1 MLQLIIHN
9 CFRKG
14 LGGPFFVLPDKNVI
28 IEIKERIMETYYE
41 VEQEFRGN
49 VCGVEINS
57 QETFRVLA
65 ELIEET
71 DLGRLL
77 RGADENDGK
86 LFIKEL
92 VKGIESSGYNEMIGK
107 YEMAQGLAYD
117 IEMGQ
122 ALGQSNNV
130 AGRFKSADRLFH
142 KFDEEVEVT
151 EKDMQDFLMKD
162 SFVR

>member
-1 MLQLIIHN
+1 
-9 CFRKG
+9 
-14 LGGPFFVLPDKNVI
+14 
-28 IEIKERIMETYYE
+28 METYYE
-41 VEQEFRGN
+41 REQEFRGN

-57 QETFRVLA
+57 QETFYVLV

-77 RGADENDGK
+77 RGAVENDGK

-92 VKGIESSGYNEMIGK
+92 VKGIESSSYNEMIGK
-107 YEMAQGLAYD
+107 YDMAQGLSYD

-130 AGRFKSADRLFH
+130 AGRFKLVDRLFH

-151 EKDMQDFLMKD
+151 ENDRQAFLMK
-162 SFVR
+162 

>member
-1 MLQLIIHN
+1 
-9 CFRKG
+9 
-14 LGGPFFVLPDKNVI
+14 
-28 IEIKERIMETYYE
+28 METYYE
-41 VEQEFRGN
+41 REQEFRGN

-57 QETFRVLA
+57 QETFYVLA

-107 YEMAQGLAYD
+107 YEMAQGLSYD

-130 AGRFKSADRLFH
+130 AERFKSADRLFH
-142 KFDEEVEVT
+142 KFNEEVEVT
-151 EKDMQDFLMKD
+151 ENDRQAFLMK
-162 SFVR
+162 

>member
-1 MLQLIIHN
+1 
-9 CFRKG
+9 
-14 LGGPFFVLPDKNVI
+14 
-28 IEIKERIMETYYE
+28 METYYE
-41 VEQEFRGN
+41 REQEFRGN

-57 QETFRVLA
+57 QETFYVLA

-107 YEMAQGLAYD
+107 YDMVQGLSYD

-130 AGRFKSADRLFH
+130 AERFKSADRLFH

-151 EKDMQDFLMKD
+151 ENDRQAFLMKD

>member
-1 MLQLIIHN
+1 
-9 CFRKG
+9 
-14 LGGPFFVLPDKNVI
+14 
-28 IEIKERIMETYYE
+28 METYYE
-41 VEQEFRGN
+41 REQEFRGN
-49 VCGVEINS
+49 VCGVEVKS
-57 QETFRVLA
+57 QETFYVLA

-107 YEMAQGLAYD
+107 YEMAQGLSYD

-130 AGRFKSADRLFH
+130 AERFKPADRLFH
-142 KFDEEVEVT
+142 KFNEEVEVT
-151 EKDMQDFLMKD
+151 EKDMRDFLMKD

>member
-1 MLQLIIHN
+1 
-9 CFRKG
+9 
-14 LGGPFFVLPDKNVI
+14 
-28 IEIKERIMETYYE
+28 METYYE
-41 VEQEFRGN
+41 REQEFRGN

-57 QETFRVLA
+57 QETFYVLA
-65 ELIEET
+65 ELIDET
-71 DLGRLL
+71 DLGRVLK
-77 RGADENDGK
+77 GADENDGK

-107 YEMAQGLAYD
+107 YDMVQGLSYD

-130 AGRFKSADRLFH
+130 AERFKSADRLFH